1 MTKGAR
7 CPDRGEIVWIDFSPQ
22 AGREQAGRRPAFVV
36 SLRLYNKP
44 AGFAAFCPI
53 TSSSKGYPYEVVL
66 PPDLP
71 IQGVVLSD
79 QARSL
84 DWRARMAQ
92 LACRVPDEVTAA
104 VLSKLGTLVQ

>member
-1 MTKGAR
+1 VTPGAR

-22 AGREQAGRRPAFVV
+22 ARREQAGRRPGFVV
-36 SLRLYNKP
+36 SPRLYNKP
-44 AGFAAFCPI
+44 SGFALFCPI
-53 TSSSKGYPYEVVL
+53 TSSSKGYPYEVAL
-66 PPDLP
+66 PLGLP

-84 DWRARMAQ
+84 DWRARRVR
-92 LACRVPDEVTAA
+92 LACRASDDVTAA